1 MQTWCGCPPSWRPR
15 RRWQN
20 LNSAPWVGWPLWLTE
35 EPETK
40 KEKKSK
46 KKKKHLKEN
55 ENVAEVKIEKNLSLS
70 KNGKKKKIKP
80 DISSV
85 KSFNGA
91 SLDKIKGYGY

>member
-1 MQTWCGCPPSWRPR
+1 MG
-15 RRWQN
+15 
-20 LNSAPWVGWPLWLTE
+20 ADELTEMNKDNEKTVEKLVDYVVE

-46 KKKKHLKEN
+46 KKKKHLIEN
-55 ENVAEVKIEKNLSLS
+55 ENVAEVKMEKNLSVS

-85 KSFNGA
+85 KSFNESSFKNTKDQKFHIFKPGRA
-91 SLDKIKGYGY
+91 